1 MRANK
6 SKILNWAALFFCLF
20 LLCACSG
27 QEVSIVDEGTK
38 EEDPKDE
45 ESKAEGEDVL
55 LFPRLGDFPLSSMF
69 TVKVNG
75 EVASVETKG
84 YYDVPIHY
92 AQLNS
97 RSGETIQ
104 IEITV
109 TGPINKYFIS
119 PLRKNIQGSTKG
131 NTLQFTVNEP
141 GYLLVRINDLDDL
154 FILIN
159 PMVDYRAQVEG
170 KKFINAT
177 DYVSDITGQ
186 TVQTSALQQAID
198 EAARQ
203 QAVLYF
209 PDGIYRTGTL
219 QMRSNMT
226 VFLSEGALI
235 IGSIIESDYI
245 REKEYGTN
253 AAACGSLIRLAGVS
267 NFRMIGNGTI
277 DGAAWSGLR
286 RKPEESIPEG
296 GKPTNYATEIYL
308 MYATDCQN
316 LLFDGVVL
324 RDPTFWNTR
333 IFRSREVRMENLKVL
348 NDRPERDWTNT
359 DGIVFDSSSHCSL
372 HNAIIYGGDDNCV
385 VKGRDRRLEYDT
397 EDILYD
403 GVLTVT
409 NSAGV
414 KIGTETFV
422 HQIKE
427 VTFRNI
433 DIVSAQ
439 RSIVVDAK
447 DGSQVSNVRF
457 ENIVVE
463 GFYKLSGGYRLI
475 DFRLMDRDAVPCT
488 SMISD
493 IQVSDVDVWNGMEGV
508 KVRLEGKD
516 NKSFIR
522 NIVLKNMKVRHQK
535 VENLQELVEKANYL
549 ELNNYVYQLVLE

>member
-1 MRANK
+1 M
-6 SKILNWAALFFCLF
+6 
-20 LLCACSG
+20 
-27 QEVSIVDEGTK
+27 
-38 EEDPKDE
+38 
-45 ESKAEGEDVL
+45 
-55 LFPRLGDFPLSSMF
+55 
-69 TVKVNG
+69 
-75 EVASVETKG
+75 
-84 YYDVPIHY
+84 
-92 AQLNS
+92 
-97 RSGETIQ
+97 
-104 IEITV
+104 
-109 TGPINKYFIS
+109 
-119 PLRKNIQGSTKG
+119 
-131 NTLQFTVNEP
+131 
-141 GYLLVRINDLDDL
+141 
-154 FILIN
+154 
-159 PMVDYRAQVEG
+159 
-170 KKFINAT
+170 
-177 DYVSDITGQ
+177 
-186 TVQTSALQQAID
+186 
-198 EAARQ
+198 
-203 QAVLYF
+203 
-209 PDGIYRTGTL
+209 
-219 QMRSNMT
+219 
-226 VFLSEGALI
+226 
-235 IGSIIESDYI
+235 
-245 REKEYGTN
+245 
-253 AAACGSLIRLAGVS
+253 CG
-267 NFRMIGNGTI
+267 
-277 DGAAWSGLR
+277 
-286 RKPEESIPEG
+286 
-296 GKPTNYATEIYL
+296 
-308 MYATDCQN
+308 
-316 LLFDGVVL
+316 
-324 RDPTFWNTR
+324 
-333 IFRSREVRMENLKVL
+333 
-348 NDRPERDWTNT
+348 
-359 DGIVFDSSSHCSL
+359 
-372 HNAIIYGGDDNCV
+372 
-385 VKGRDRRLEYDT
+385 KGRDRRLEYDT

>member
-1 MRANK
+1 MRIDKN
-6 SKILNWAALFFCLF
+6 KILNWVSFAFCLF
-20 LLCACSG
+20 LLYACSE
-27 QEVSIVDEGTK
+27 QEISVS
-38 EEDPKDE
+38 DE
-45 ESKAEGEDVL
+45 ETTDKGTTGEEPKVEDDGLL
-55 LFPRLGDFPLSSMF
+55 LFPRLGDFPLSSTF

-75 EVASVETKG
+75 QAASVETKG

-92 AQLNS
+92 AQLSS
-97 RSGETIQ
+97 RSGETLQ
-104 IEITV
+104 IEVTV
-109 TGPINKYFIS
+109 AEPINKYSLS
-119 PLRKNIQGSTKG
+119 PLRKNIQASTKG

-141 GYLLVRINDLDDL
+141 GYLLVRINDLEDL

-159 PMVDYRAQVEG
+159 PMVDYRAQIEG
-170 KKFINAT
+170 KKIINAA

-186 TVQTSALQQAID
+186 AVQTSALQQAID
-198 EAARQ
+198 ETARQ

-235 IGSIIESDYI
+235 LGSIIESDYI

-286 RKPEESIPEG
+286 RKPEEAVPEG

-324 RDPTFWNTR
+324 RDPAFWNTR

-372 HNAIIYGGDDNCV
+372 RNAVIYGGDDNCV
-385 VKGRDRRLEYDT
+385 VKGRDRRLEYNT

-427 VTFRNI
+427 VVFRHI

-439 RSIVVDAK
+439 RSIVIDAK
-447 DGSQVSNVRF
+447 DGSQVSNIRF
-457 ENIVVE
+457 EDIVVE

-488 SMISD
+488 STLSD
-493 IQVSDVDVWNGMEGV
+493 IQVSGVDVWNGMEGV
-508 KVRLEGKD
+508 KVRFEGKD
-516 NKSFIR
+516 EESFIR
-522 NIVLKNMKVRHQK
+522 SVVLKNMQVRHQK
-535 VENLQELVEKANYL
+535 VEDLQNLVEKASYL